1 MSMKNLSKNV
11 HVPIN
16 YHLDVVNQICLHLVL
31 MPCEIYLFK
40 LSVTHGKFCRWCLF
54 SSIFSIPP
62 PPPKRQFLLSRP
74 PNLIPPSSKKIDLIS
89 SMLNK
94 RGSFMYSVLGQ
105 GKHRCRS
112 LE

>member
-1 MSMKNLSKNV
+1 MSMKNLPKIV
-11 HVPIN
+11 EVPIN
-16 YHLDVVNQICLHLVL
+16 CHLNVVNQICLYLVL

-54 SSIFSIPP
+54 SSVFSSF
-62 PPPKRQFLLSRP
+62 PPKLQFLLSRP
-74 PNLIPPSSKKIDLIS
+74 PNLIAPSSKKIDLIS

-105 GKHRCRS
+105 GKQRCRS